1 MKKGHQLIA
10 KKDKFK
16 NNDYALAIALIQ
28 LNILNLEEELTEKNV
43 KSVQLKSL
51 NELCK
56 RKMKEATSKTYFEK
70 PQTVMLVTPP
80 IFKKHKKTSIFCR
93 SKH

>member
-43 KSVQLKSL
+43 KS
-51 NELCK
+51 
-56 RKMKEATSKTYFEK
+56 A
-70 PQTVMLVTPP
+70 
-80 IFKKHKKTSIFCR
+80 
-93 SKH
+93 